1 MIEQLKKQ
9 ISREGFSVKSVTS
22 ILVFGAICL
31 VFVFFGLAPKGQT
44 AAAGGM
50 VRVNNA
56 LISMAD
62 VRNESQRLEQMYAP
76 MFGGQFGGDAQR
88 QFIRSQA
95 VENLIS
101 MELITQNAQ
110 KEGILATDLEVRDFI
125 TKDIPVFQKEGKFQR
140 DLYQN
145 YLSYSKTA
153 AGEFEEKIRK
163 DRKNQRAR
171 RIFEAASSPL
181 ELEVQKLKAL
191 KEKKLN
197 VGFVKIEKDTWI
209 EKTAVPETEI
219 KAKLA
224 QADFQKRVQDYFAGN
239 KSEFLKDAQA
249 HAVHIL
255 IKSEA
260 GNEASEKEALKKITE
275 LKKRAEKEDFA
286 KLAKEFSEDG
296 GSKDKGGDLGFFGK
310 GRMVPEFEK
319 AAFEQKMGVVGE
331 PVKSNFGYHLIKVL
345 ERKNAEEPELAKSQ
359 NAIAKKL
366 ILTEKFDSAMKDLE
380 QALAAKD
387 AAKVDLVIK
396 AWGLSWEET
405 GFFDLSQDAVPKLGS
420 QVVSQAAFEV
430 SEAHPFLP
438 RLVRD
443 GGAKYILK
451 FKAAKNE
458 AATENKTM
466 VSEMVRE
473 NSYQMFS
480 QWIESSKKSAK
491 IEK

>member
-9 ISREGFSVKSVTS
+9 ITREGFSVKSITS

-31 VFVFFGLAPKGQT
+31 VFVFFGLAPKGPT

-50 VRVNNA
+50 VRVNNT
-56 LISMAD
+56 LISMAE
-62 VRNESQRLEQMYAP
+62 VRNEAQRLEQMYAP

-88 QFIRSQA
+88 QFIRGQA

-140 DLYQN
+140 ELYQN
-145 YLSYSKTA
+145 YLDYSKTA

-181 ELEVQKLKAL
+181 DLEVQKLKTL

-197 VGFVKIEKDTWI
+197 VSFAKIEKDSWL
-209 EKTAVPETEI
+209 EKTPVAETEL

-224 QADFQKRVQDYFAGN
+224 QPDFQKRVEEHFKSN
-239 KSEFLKDAQA
+239 KYEFTKDAQA

-255 IKSEA
+255 IKSEP
-260 GNEASEKEALKKITE
+260 GNADSEKEALNKINDI
-275 LKKRAEKEDFA
+275 KKRAEKEDFS

-296 GSKDKGGDLGFFGK
+296 GSKDKGGDLGFFSK

-319 AAFEQKMGVVGE
+319 AAFEQKIGVVGE

-345 ERKNAEEPELAKSQ
+345 ERKNAEEPELAKVQ

-366 ILTEKFDSAMKDLE
+366 ILTEKFDAAMKELE
-380 QALAAKD
+380 QALAQKD
-387 AAKVDLVIK
+387 AAKVDQVVK
-396 AWGLSWEET
+396 SWGITWDET

-420 QVVSQAAFEV
+420 PVVSQAAFEV
-430 SEAHPFLP
+430 SEAQPILP

-443 GGAKYILK
+443 GGAKYVMK
-451 FKAAKNE
+451 FKAAKTE
-458 AATENKTM
+458 ASAENKSM
-466 VSEMVRE
+466 ISEMVRE
-473 NSYQMFS
+473 NSYQIFS
-480 QWIESSKKSAK
+480 GWIETAKKSAK